1 MSKFKVQ
8 YEMEISVKFHDE
20 EKAMNYF
27 EGDFKEGFWKIS
39 DLEEGAESVANQF
52 LHEHNSFAKE
62 IFLEGF
68 GSFSRVKDKRDVW
81 ENCKRSQY
89 TIGKITIELESDL
102 EAMYT
107 TEED

>member
-1 MSKFKVQ
+1 MIKFKVQ

-20 EKAMNYF
+20 SKAMKYF
-27 EGDFKEGFWKIS
+27 EGDFKDYFWNVS

-52 LHEHNSFAKE
+52 IHERNSYAKE

-68 GSFSRVKDKRDVW
+68 GEFSRVKDKRDVW
-81 ENCKRSQY
+81 ENCKESQE
-89 TIGKITIELESDL
+89 TVGKITIELESDL
-102 EAMYT
+102 EAIYT

>member
-8 YEMEISVKFHDE
+8 YEMEIVVKFHDE
-20 EKAMNYF
+20 EKAMYYF
-27 EGDFKEGFWKIS
+27 EGDFKECFWSVS
-39 DLEEGAESVANQF
+39 DLEEGAESISNQF
-52 LHEHNSFAKE
+52 IHERNSFAKE

-68 GSFSRVKDKRDVW
+68 GSFSRLKDKQDVW
-81 ENCKRSQY
+81 ENCKESQD